1 MCQENLQLFTVFLR
15 TNLSRN
21 SFLNTVDAEKKFF
34 FNVKYVLKDQE
45 TYKLGRQNE
54 SFTNKEVLELLQ
66 K

>member
-1 MCQENLQLFTVFLR
+1 ML
-15 TNLSRN
+15 
-21 SFLNTVDAEKKFF
+21 KKIIFF
-34 FNVKYVLKDQE
+34 YVKYVLKDQE